1 MSIKYKLRIIDVFNK
16 LSTIKLSIIKD
27 SYMFDFFENKKIG
40 EYKIGFRFIFQ
51 SNSRTLNDKEI
62 DNIIIEIIEP
72 ILQIDSV
79 SLPGV

>member
-1 MSIKYKLRIIDVFNK
+1 
-16 LSTIKLSIIKD
+16 
-27 SYMFDFFENKKIG
+27 MFDFFENKKIG